1 MDLNSGTY
9 DDIKV
14 IHRASEL
21 GNIEMVKYLMKKG
34 ASLQPVNRFGE
45 NTLSLAIKNR
55 YLNGDVRVVMWFF
68 SQMLYWDHSNSR
80 PLKRVSLRKA
90 NTFFTKASL

>member
-55 YLNGDVRVVMWFF
+55 YLNGDVRVVM
-68 SQMLYWDHSNSR
+68 
-80 PLKRVSLRKA
+80 
-90 NTFFTKASL
+90 